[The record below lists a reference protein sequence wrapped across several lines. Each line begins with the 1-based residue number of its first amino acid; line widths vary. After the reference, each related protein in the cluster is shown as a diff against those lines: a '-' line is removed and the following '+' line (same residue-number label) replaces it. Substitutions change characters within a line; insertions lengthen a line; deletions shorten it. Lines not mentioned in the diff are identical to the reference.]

1 MPIFNIFMLL
11 QTVKT
16 SASQWEPDFPTCP
29 LLEILEEDSPPLR
42 AVDDLLFL
50 LEGDDSA
57 PFCRATCCNKAVL
70 AGRQPGSSPG
80 PNPAEFGHFLIH

>member
-42 AVDDLLFL
+42 ASMIFYFSSKEMILLPFAERHVAIKL
-50 LEGDDSA
+50 CLREGSLA
-57 PFCRATCCNKAVL
+57 PVL
-70 AGRQPGSSPG
+70 DPTQQSLVTS
-80 PNPAEFGHFLIH
+80 